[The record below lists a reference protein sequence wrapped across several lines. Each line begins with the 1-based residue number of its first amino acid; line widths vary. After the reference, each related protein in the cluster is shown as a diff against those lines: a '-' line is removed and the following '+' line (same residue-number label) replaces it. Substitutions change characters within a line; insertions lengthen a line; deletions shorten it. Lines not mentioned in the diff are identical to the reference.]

1 MLVLTGCAT
10 SKSIYYWGD
19 YSESAY
25 ELKHEPS
32 EKSLSEHKNV
42 LMDIVENAERKHKKI
57 PPGIF
62 AELAKIELDANN
74 IEGAKQ
80 LLEQEKAHFPESARM
95 VEVLYQLMDKK
106 ESNHETTS

>member
-1 MLVLTGCAT
+1 MQ
-10 SKSIYYWGD
+10 
-19 YSESAY
+19 SES
-25 ELKHEPS
+25 
-32 EKSLSEHKNV
+32 
-42 LMDIVENAERKHKKI
+42 IKKFHQVY
-57 PPGIF
+57 F